1 MVQVCP
7 SPGCDF
13 STHLPLSQ
21 TEMLPT
27 PPRLIPPN
35 SSIISSAVPHHS
47 PAPAAGDWEDTSND
61 FHHNSF
67 HFEQWFLPGVAF

>member
-1 MVQVCP
+1 
-7 SPGCDF
+7 
-13 STHLPLSQ
+13 
-21 TEMLPT
+21 MLPT